1 LPTFKISQ
9 LTTAT
14 AVSATNQFEINQNAA
29 SRSLEV
35 SVLSSYV
42 RGQDTLVPV
51 NVSVST
57 ANAAVSITQT
67 GTGPGINVL
76 GGVRFRGATAGFVG
90 LAAPA
95 SVSSVTY
102 TLPAADGTSGQVL
115 ITDGAGVLSFTSP
128 GATLSGVTDSASP
141 FETALGYQAGNV
153 TTGINNTFIGYQS
166 GLLNTTGTNNTA
178 VGFAAFDANTTGSS
192 NVALG
197 SNALGANT
205 TGISNTAVGTS
216 ALLVNTTGAA
226 NVAVGST
233 ALDANTTG
241 SNNTAVGTTAL
252 GANTIGNN
260 NAAVGWGALSTNTT
274 GNDNTAVGFQALYLN
289 STGINNVA
297 LGSAALAVNTTGTN
311 NTAVGFGAGDAVTI
325 GTQNTILGSQAGS
338 SGTNDLT
345 TGSNNILIG
354 YNAAASSATVSNE
367 VTLGN
372 TSITSTR
379 LRGMVELNAA
389 MFEAA
394 TITATAATGTI
405 NYDARTQSVL
415 YYTSNASGNW
425 TLNIRA
431 ASGVSLDSV
440 MSTGESM
447 TVAFLVTNGATA
459 YYQTGFQVDGSAVT
473 PKWQGGT
480 APSAGNASSID
491 VYVITVIK
499 TGAATFTA
507 LASQTRFA

>member
-1 LPTFKISQ
+1 MAATGFTPIQ
-9 LTTAT
+9 LYRSTTGG
-14 AVSATNQFEINQNAA
+14 AVPAGGNLAPGELAINIANTDMALFAENA
-29 SRSLEV
+29 SGNV
-35 SVLSSYV
+35 V
-42 RGQDTLVPV
+42 RIMNNP
-51 NVSVST
+51 
-57 ANAAVSITQT
+57 
-67 GTGPGINVL
+67 
-76 GGVRFRGATAGFVG
+76 AG
-90 LAAPA
+90 L
-95 SVSSVTY
+95 TY
-102 TLPAADGTSGQVL
+102 PAADGTSGQVL
-115 ITDGAGVLSFTSP
+115 TTNGAGVLSFTSP

-141 FETALGYQAGNV
+141 FETALGFQAGNV
-153 TTGINNTFIGYQS
+153 TTGINNTFIGYQA

-178 VGFAAFDANTTGSS
+178 VGFATLDTNTTGQN

-205 TGISNTAVGTS
+205 TASQNVAIGSS
-216 ALLVNTTGAA
+216 ALLVNTTGGNNIALGHQTLDA
-226 NVAVGST
+226 NTTGGFNIAVGTNALGANTTGASNIALGFE

-241 SNNTAVGTTAL
+241 SSNIAVGTNAL
-252 GANTIGNN
+252 GANTIGQNN
-260 NAAVGWGALSTNTT
+260 VVVGWSAMTINTT
-274 GNDNTAVGFQALYLN
+274 GNDNTAVGYGALF
-289 STGINNVA
+289 
-297 LGSAALAVNTTGTN
+297 VNTTGTN
-311 NTAVGFGAGDAVTI
+311 NVAI
-325 GTQNTILGSQAGS
+325 GS
-338 SGTNDLT
+338 SAGQSLT
-345 TGSNNILIG
+345 TGSSNTFMGRSAGSALTTGSGNIIIG
-354 YNAAASSATVSNE
+354 NSAEASSTTVSNE
-367 VTLGN
+367 VTLGS